1 LIAQVRAY
9 RLRAIAVTTA
19 SRAPAM
25 PDIPTVAEAGVHS
38 YEAVLWYGVW
48 GGKGMGKDI
57 VMRWNTEIRRA
68 TKLPDMKERLVNE
81 GVDIASGPPKLFQTA
96 VRQDVEKW
104 TRLVKNA
111 NIKAVP

>member
-1 LIAQVRAY
+1 MRAY

-57 VMRWNTEIRRA
+57 VMR
-68 TKLPDMKERLVNE
+68 
-81 GVDIASGPPKLFQTA
+81 
-96 VRQDVEKW
+96 
-104 TRLVKNA
+104 
-111 NIKAVP
+111 